1 MMYLSGLKLFEMR
14 GAIIIT
20 PVKNAIDTTIK
31 SINAVRAHEPD
42 ISYYVYNDNSD
53 EPVTATLKRLSASL
67 KFTLVHLSDITS
79 KPSPNYDIILREA
92 QKKALEQDKH
102 LIIVE
107 SDVVIR
113 SGTIPSLLEF
123 ADQQEKLAMVAAITV
138 DESGEINYPF
148 VPFKDVPEKIIP
160 TRKIMSFSCTLITN
174 EFMKDYSFADLDH
187 SQDWFDT
194 IISED
199 AIKMGFSNIIL
210 KDVSVIHYPHSSRP
224 WKYLK
229 YKNPLKY
236 YFIKIF
242 KGKKGLQSRASHGT
256 T

>member
-1 MMYLSGLKLFEMR
+1 MMYLRALKLYQMR

-20 PVKNAIDTTIK
+20 PVKNSVDTAVK
-31 SINAVRAHEPD
+31 SISAVRAHEPD
-42 ISYYVYNDNSD
+42 ISYYVYDDNSD
-53 EPVTATLKRLSASL
+53 EPVAATLDKLSDTL
-67 KFTLVHLSDITS
+67 KFTIVHLADITS

-92 QKKALEQDKH
+92 QKVALEQDKH

-113 SGTIPSLLEF
+113 SETIPSLLEF
-123 ADQQEKLAMVAAITV
+123 ANQQEKLAMVAAITV
-138 DESGEINYPF
+138 DELGEINYPF

-174 EFMKDYSFADLDH
+174 AFMKDYSFANLDH

-199 AIKMGFSNIIL
+199 AIEMGFSNIIL
-210 KDVSVIHYPHSSRP
+210 KETSVIHYPHSSRP

-229 YKNPLKY
+229 YKNPWKY

-242 KGKKGLQSRASHGT
+242 RGKKSLQARASHNT

>member
-1 MMYLSGLKLFEMR
+1 MR

-20 PVKNAIDTTIK
+20 PVKNSIDTAKK
-31 SINAVRAHEPD
+31 SIAAVRACAPEN
-42 ISYYVYNDNSD
+42 SYYVYNDNSD
-53 EPVTATLKRLSASL
+53 VPATETLERLSETLKFKLI
-67 KFTLVHLSDITS
+67 HLSDITS
-79 KPSPNYDIILREA
+79 KPSPNYDIVLREA

-113 SGTIPSLLEF
+113 PETIPSLLEF
-123 ADQQEKLAMVAAITV
+123 ANQKEKLAMVAAITV

-174 EFMKDYSFADLDH
+174 EFMKNYSFADLDH

-242 KGKKGLQSRASHGT
+242 KGKKSLQSGASPST